1 MEEITLNILKISSF
15 AQNTVTELTFCI
27 HGSPITFSKFFK
39 LMTVEN
45 YKNIVCE
52 KLYNFIFDL
61 KTNGIFFECIP
72 VSFKTLKTTFRFV
85 IITTN
90 LFKNIQPNSQ
100 PFQSY
105 FNGKSLTTSFLG
117 KSGDV
122 LLVVPQPMNNVS
134 EITYT
139 HLYNFIKYGS
149 PEYFKNVFAECIKL
163 LCETMQENKN
173 TKYWLSTSGLGVS
186 WLHFRIDTI
195 PKYYNYEEYKN

>member
-27 HGSPITFSKFFK
+27 HGIPITFSKLFK

-52 KLYNFIFDL
+52 KIYNFIFDL

-72 VSFKTLKTTFRFV
+72 VSFKTLKSTFRFV
-85 IITTN
+85 VITTN

-100 PFQSY
+100 PFQNY
-105 FNGKSLTTSFLG
+105 FDGKSLTTSFLG

-139 HLYNFIKYGS
+139 HLYNFIKYSS